1 MIVGNNNFKKMN
13 TFINNNHNQ
22 NNINSNNNQHSQPIL
37 NNNQSI
43 MQHSNV
49 LNKDEMTDRAFR
61 MLNERL
67 RNGTITIE
75 EFNKRCRKL
84 GKNNQK

>member
-13 TFINNNHNQ
+13 SFINKNQNHN
-22 NNINSNNNQHSQPIL
+22 NQPIL
-37 NNNQSI
+37 NNNQNI
-43 MQHSNV
+43 MQHSNI
-49 LNKDEMTDRAFR
+49 LSKDEMTKRAFS

-67 RNGTITIE
+67 KNGTITIE